1 MLPTLRFAAA
11 LLALAPFAPA
21 APLQGGPA
29 PVFIDTAE
37 VLEVQE
43 FERVLGSLRAKRT
56 SQMAALEE
64 GALIE
69 LAVREGDVVA
79 AGAALARVDDRRLRA
94 SRAELEAQL
103 ATAAAT
109 FAERSAQLENARVDL
124 EAVERAAKSG
134 AVSDRDLRN
143 ARTAVKTGEALA
155 KAAEKA
161 ITALEAQRDLLD
173 LRLADT
179 LVRAPFDATVT
190 MRHAEIGQWIRPGDG
205 LVTLVSTGPLEAWL
219 DMPERLVGQV
229 DTNTEAMHVLLEAT
243 GATLQG
249 KRPRV
254 VPMVDPRARTFQLV
268 LDVQTAP
275 ALDSGI
281 APEGAEAAPTPQPTA
296 AAHPGMSISA
306 QIPIGTP
313 TEHLVVS
320 PDAIVRRGP
329 DALIVTVTAGEQG
342 DISSFAPVRVLF
354 TTPQGLAIEPL
365 VPDSIA
371 AGTRIIVE
379 GNERIFP
386 GTPVTATHIDERDA
400 EPEQGPEQPGQ

>member
-1 MLPTLRFAAA
+1 MPATLRLAAVLTA
-11 LLALAPFAPA
+11 LLTLAPFAPA
-21 APLQGGPA
+21 APLQGGPT
-29 PVFIDTAE
+29 PVFIDTVE
-37 VLEVQE
+37 VREAQE

-56 SQMAALEE
+56 SRMAALEE
-64 GALIE
+64 GALVE

-79 AGAALARVDDRRLRA
+79 AGAVLARIDDRRLRA
-94 SRAELEAQL
+94 TRAELEAQL

-109 FAERSAQLENARVDL
+109 LAERSAQLENARVDL

-155 KAAEKA
+155 EAADKA
-161 ITALEAQRDLLD
+161 IIALEAQRDLLD

-179 LVRAPFDATVT
+179 IVRAPFAATVT

-219 DMPERLVGQV
+219 DLPERMVGRV
-229 DTNTEAMHVLLEAT
+229 DTNVDGMQVLLEAT

-249 KRPRV
+249 QRPRV

-268 LDVQTAP
+268 LDVAP
-275 ALDSGI
+275 ESTPESVPES
-281 APEGAEAAPTPQPTA
+281 APEGL
-296 AAHPGMSISA
+296 AAHPGMSISV
-306 QIPIGTP
+306 QVPIGAP
-313 TEHLVVS
+313 SEHLVVS
-320 PDAIVRRGP
+320 PDAIVRRGS
-329 DALIVTVTAGEQG
+329 DALVVTVTAGEQG
-342 DISSFAPVRVLF
+342 DVADFAPVRVLF
-354 TTPQGLAIEPL
+354 TTPNGLAIEPL
-365 VPDSIA
+365 VPNSLA

-386 GTPVTATHIDERDA
+386 GTPVTATHVDERDA
-400 EPEQGPEQPGQ
+400 APDSEQPGQ